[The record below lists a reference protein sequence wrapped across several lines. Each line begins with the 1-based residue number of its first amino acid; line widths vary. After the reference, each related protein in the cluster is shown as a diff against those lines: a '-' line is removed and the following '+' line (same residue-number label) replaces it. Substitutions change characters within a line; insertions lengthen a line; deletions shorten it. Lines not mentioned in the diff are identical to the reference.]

1 MKLSTQSLDSI
12 VSVLRKALE
21 KYSSKRGVNTVTDF
35 HLQPNLDSGR
45 LVVYNDDDEE
55 LACAVIE
62 EWVQAMPEDFYA
74 DAEVALKKA
83 LDSLKTSG
91 VLDTVDI
98 LKPYSFVLVDA
109 EKETVAELL
118 LVDEEE
124 TMFLSNELLKGL
136 GEELDAFLKE
146 LLEE

>member
-45 LVVYNDDDEE
+45 LVIYNDDDEE

>member
-109 EKETVAELL
+109 EKETVVELL